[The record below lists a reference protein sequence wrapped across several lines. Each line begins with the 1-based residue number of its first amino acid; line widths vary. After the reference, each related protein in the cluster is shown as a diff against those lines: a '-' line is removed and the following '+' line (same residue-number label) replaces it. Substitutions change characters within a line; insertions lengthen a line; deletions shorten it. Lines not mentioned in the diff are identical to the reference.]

1 MSTWATVF
9 LGIIAVATLVTAI
22 LQVVL
27 LVAAAQLVRRIG
39 KFVDVIEGVIEQ
51 DVRPIIA
58 SVSNIARDASRV
70 ASLAVAQVER
80 ADEMLSG
87 AVHRIEELLATV
99 QALISKTLR
108 DGNALMMGIRAVMA
122 AIRAFQGRRR
132 RRGEDDEALFI

>member
-1 MSTWATVF
+1 VSTWATVF
-9 LGIIAVATLVTAI
+9 LGIIAVATLITAV

-27 LVAAAQLVRRIG
+27 LVAAAQLVRRIA
-39 KFVDVIEGVIEQ
+39 KFVDAIEGVIEQ
-51 DVRPIIA
+51 DVRPILA

-87 AVHRIEELLATV
+87 AVHRIEELLATI

-108 DGNALMMGIRAVMA
+108 EGNALMMGIRAVMA